1 MTAGP
6 TLGERDPDI
15 KRIIESEEQRQRGS
29 IDLIAS
35 ENHISRAVMEAS
47 SCVMTNKYA
56 EGYPGRRY
64 YSGCEHVDEA
74 ESLAIDR
81 AKRLFGAEHANVQPH
96 SGSQANIAAFIATI
110 MPGDKVMGLAL
121 DHGGHLS
128 HGSPVNI
135 SGRYYEVSSYEVN
148 RDTEML
154 DYDAIQKAAEEFR
167 PKLII
172 AGFSA
177 YSRQV
182 DFKRFGEIARAVDA
196 FLLADISH
204 IAGLVAGGVHP
215 SPLEHADITTTT
227 THKTL
232 RGPRGALAMA
242 KPDLAKKYNLAV
254 FPRLQGGPLMH
265 AVAAKAVAFHE
276 ALQPSFREYAK
287 QVVENARA
295 MAAVLTDGGL
305 RIVSGGTD
313 THLFAVDLRPAGLT
327 GAEVEGALAQAGIYV
342 NKNVIPFDEQ
352 PAQIASGIRIGTAAI
367 TTRGMGADHARHVAE
382 MILEA
387 LKCRDDQS
395 KLGAIRDKVR
405 GFVGDFPVPGIG

>member
-1 MTAGP
+1 MTMGP
-6 TLGERDPDI
+6 SLGERDPDI
-15 KRIIESEEQRQRGS
+15 KRIIESEERRQRGS

-35 ENHISRAVMEAS
+35 ENHTSRAVMEAS

-74 ESLAIDR
+74 ESLAIER

-135 SGRYYEVSSYEVN
+135 SGRYYEVSSYQVD

-154 DYDAIQKAAEEFR
+154 NYDAVQKAAEEFR

-182 DFKRFGEIARAVDA
+182 DFKRFGQIARSVDA

-215 SPLEHADITTTT
+215 SPIEHADITTTT

-232 RGPRGALAMA
+232 RGPRGALGMT
-242 KPDLAKKYNLAV
+242 KPELAKKYNLGV

-265 AVAAKAVAFHE
+265 TVAAKAVAFHE
-276 ALQPSFREYAK
+276 ALQPQFREYAQ

-295 MAAVLTDGGL
+295 MAAVLADGGL

-327 GAEVEGALAQAGIYV
+327 GAEVEDALGQAGIYV

-352 PAQIASGIRIGTAAI
+352 PARIASGIRIGTAAI
-367 TTRGMGADHARHVAE
+367 TTRGMGADHARQVAE
-382 MILEA
+382 LILEA
-387 LKCRDDQS
+387 LKGRDDQS
-395 KLGAIRDKVR
+395 KLDAIRDKVR
-405 GFVGDFPVPGIG
+405 GFVGEFPVPGIG